1 MPGSMPN
8 LAASS
13 SVFRSHMGLGISHLG
28 LGHSHSMTAFPQD
41 LLSHSLLAQRDSQP
55 QQEAAAR
62 SMSGQLRCGSLFEL
76 NDKDV
81 STHFGEQAIPLHT
94 YGGEEMANDM
104 NLMDGD
110 MLEMLLKPE

>member
-13 SVFRSHMGLGISHLG
+13 SLYRSQMGLGISHLG
-28 LGHSHSMTAFPQD
+28 HSHSMTTFPQD
-41 LLSHSLLAQRDSQP
+41 LLSHSLLAQRDSQC
-55 QQEAAAR
+55 QHEAAAR

-76 NDKDV
+76 TEKDG
-81 STHFGEQAIPLHT
+81 SNHFGEQAIPLQT
-94 YGGEEMANDM
+94 FGGEEMANDM
-104 NLMDGD
+104 SLMDGD